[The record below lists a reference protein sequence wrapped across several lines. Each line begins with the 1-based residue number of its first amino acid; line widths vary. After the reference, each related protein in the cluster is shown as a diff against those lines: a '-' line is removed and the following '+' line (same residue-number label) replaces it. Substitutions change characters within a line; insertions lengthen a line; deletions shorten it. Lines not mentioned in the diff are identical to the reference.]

1 MSEIIRIE
9 NLTKKIG
16 RKIIL
21 HNLSFSVEKGKIVGI
36 VGPNGAGKSTLIKT
50 MLGLYRITKG
60 NIYIN
65 DFSVKSDLEKALKD
79 IGCIIENP
87 DVYNNLSGRE
97 NIELYAE
104 LNNMNDQDFI
114 NRLINLVK
122 LGNRINDKVKTYSL
136 GMKQRLGI
144 ACALANKPK
153 ILVLDEP
160 TNGLDPFGI
169 KELRELL
176 KLINQKTN
184 ITIIL
189 CSHILEEMEKVCD
202 EIIMI
207 DDGKFID
214 KVVVSELRDK
224 NMSLEDV
231 FIEKLHGSKGQLR

>member
-1 MSEIIRIE
+1 MDVIIKIK
-9 NLTKKIG
+9 NLTKQIG

-21 HNLSFSVEKGKIVGI
+21 HNLSFSIERGKIAGI

-50 MLGLYRITKG
+50 MLGLYHITEG
-60 NIYIN
+60 DIYIN
-65 DFSVKSDLEKALKD
+65 DYSVKQDLEKALKD

-87 DVYNNLSGRE
+87 DVYNNLSGRK

-104 LNNMNDQDFI
+104 LNNIEDKNFI
-114 NRLINLVK
+114 NSLINLVK
-122 LGNRINDKVKTYSL
+122 LDNRIDDKVKTYSL

-144 ACALANKPK
+144 ACALVNKPK
-153 ILVLDEP
+153 ILILDEP

-169 KELRELL
+169 KELREMLR
-176 KLINQKTN
+176 LINEKTN

-214 KVVVSELRDK
+214 KVNINDLKV
-224 NMSLEDV
+224 NNISLEDV